1 MFDVLLQ
8 RRVRPTRPA
17 EHARRRPPLEQGL
30 SNPLL
35 SQQKGTTAQ
44 IVGNV
49 PNCDQGDP
57 PRL

>member
-1 MFDVLLQ
+1 
-8 RRVRPTRPA
+8 VRPTRPA
-17 EHARRRPPLEQGL
+17 EHARRRPPLERGL

-35 SQQKGTTAQ
+35 SPQKGTTAQ